1 MSSTHGYN
9 FRPNVNIRIDFDKR
23 IKDMV
28 DANGGP
34 DCVIGKRS
42 ATGLGVHLT
51 FQYESPKSTPRS
63 RRGPR
68 APPKDVEMEDE
79 KESNSGSS
87 SDPDTESSESSSS
100 SGSDTDTVEPN
111 APASGKYE
119 TASLL
124 LRTPRPRRTEDL
136 QPEDCPEGT
145 VTSTDG
151 GVTDTLTFM
160 ASRRKVPSYRDGV
173 EAARRR
179 VEAQRSRE
187 AKRIR
192 IEQLQKQARLE
203 AWKLRQRADDLEQ
216 ETAEGVAHLLR
227 EDGSTSMDEDEDGF
241 DVQSNHS
248 YTPTETSEPSDDNE
262 HWLSSPSASVEHSQL
277 SDMPHRGLGEVS
289 DTDPTCD
296 TAAGTP
302 SGEAPPHSK
311 GSVVSPTRSGTN
323 VVAA

>member
-9 FRPNVNIRIDFDKR
+9 LRPNVNTRIDKR
-23 IKDMV
+23 MKDMI

-34 DCVIGKRS
+34 DCVIRKRS

-51 FQYESPKSTPRS
+51 FQYESPKPTPRS

-68 APPKDVEMEDE
+68 ASPKEDVEMEDE
-79 KESNSGSS
+79 TESNSGSS
-87 SDPDTESSESSSS
+87 SDQDIESSESSSS

-111 APASGKYE
+111 APASGNYE

-124 LRTPRPRRTEDL
+124 LRTPRPQRTEDL

-151 GVTDTLTFM
+151 SVTDTLTSM
-160 ASRRKVPSYRDGV
+160 ASRRKIPSYRDDV

-179 VEAQRSRE
+179 VEVQRRQE
-187 AKRIR
+187 AKGIR
-192 IEQLQKQARLE
+192 IEQLQQQAQME

-216 ETAEGVAHLLR
+216 EIAEGVAHLLR
-227 EDGSTSMDEDEDGF
+227 EDESTSMDEDEDGF

-262 HWLSSPSASVEHSQL
+262 HWLSSPSTSVEPSQF
-277 SDMPHRGLGEVS
+277 SDIPHRGLGEVS

-302 SGEAPPHSK
+302 SGEAPPHSR
-311 GSVVSPTRSGTN
+311 GSVVSPARSGTN

>member
-9 FRPNVNIRIDFDKR
+9 LRPNVNTRVDKR

-34 DCVIGKRS
+34 DCVVGKRS

-51 FQYESPKSTPRS
+51 FQYESPKPTLRS
-63 RRGPR
+63 PR
-68 APPKDVEMEDE
+68 APAKEDVEMEDE
-79 KESNSGSS
+79 TESNSGSS
-87 SDPDTESSESSSS
+87 SDPDMDSSESSSS
-100 SGSDTDTVEPN
+100 SGSGTDTVEPN
-111 APASGKYE
+111 APASGNYE

-151 GVTDTLTFM
+151 SVTDTLSFT
-160 ASRRKVPSYRDGV
+160 ASRRKVPSYRDDV

-179 VEAQRSRE
+179 VEAQRRQE

-203 AWKLRQRADDLEQ
+203 AWKLRQQADDLEQ
-216 ETAEGVAHLLR
+216 ETAKGVAHLLR
-227 EDGSTSMDEDEDGF
+227 EDRSTSMDEDEDGF

-248 YTPTETSEPSDDNE
+248 YAPTETSEPSDG
-262 HWLSSPSASVEHSQL
+262 HWLSSPPLWLNAPNSQKCHIEDSERSPTPTLPATPPLGPQVEKRRHTQ
-277 SDMPHRGLGEVS
+277 
-289 DTDPTCD
+289 T
-296 TAAGTP
+296 
-302 SGEAPPHSK
+302 
-311 GSVVSPTRSGTN
+311 GSVVSPARSGTN